1 MPTTCI
7 VCGKGI
13 ADRKGKLYCGD
24 SCKQKAYVLRK
35 EGIPTMPIVKEPEI
49 IKFSYA
55 EYDQWSKEFDQEES
69 FVYYCFLR
77 KNLAP
82 DASLQLINNII
93 TDTYKDACRL
103 RDKILNE
110 ATAIGKD
117 FVEFEKQMFS
127 SKFAI
132 VA

>member
-1 MPTTCI
+1 MPNTCI

-13 ADRKGKLYCGD
+13 ADRKGKLYCSD

-35 EGIPTMPIVKEPEI
+35 DGTPTMPIVKEPGS
-49 IKFSYA
+49 IKFSYD
-55 EYDQWSKEFDQEES
+55 EYDQWLKEFKQEET

-77 KNLAP
+77 KNLTP

-93 TDTYKDACRL
+93 NDTLKDAGRL
-103 RDKILNE
+103 REKILNE
-110 ATAIGKD
+110 TTAIGKD
-117 FVEFEKQMFS
+117 FAEFEKQFFS
-127 SKFAI
+127 KKFEI